1 MARNPLP
8 LAFLAILLAMLLHGS
23 IAGADE
29 VKLGALDPCLAHGKP
44 IVVSDLYSK
53 FEPCRTDY
61 LRADETVPVAML
73 SGAVDAWTALDLL
86 EKRQAR
92 ELNPL
97 AQTPGKLVAVQF
109 ASVGGHVLASHLI
122 DRRYG
127 RKWGRRTLY
136 GIAVLK
142 FGVAAYQLKAARAK

>member
-1 MARNPLP
+1 MRLRLARNPLP
-8 LAFLAILLAMLLHGS
+8 LAFLAMLLHGELVD
-23 IAGADE
+23 AA
-29 VKLGALDPCLAHGKP
+29 P
-44 IVVSDLYSK
+44 
-53 FEPCRTDY
+53 RTDY

-86 EKRQAR
+86 ERREAR

-97 AQTPGKLVAVQF
+97 AQTPAKLVAVQF

-127 RKWGRRTLY
+127 RKWGKRTLY

-142 FGVAAYQLKAARAK
+142 FGIAAYQLKAARAK